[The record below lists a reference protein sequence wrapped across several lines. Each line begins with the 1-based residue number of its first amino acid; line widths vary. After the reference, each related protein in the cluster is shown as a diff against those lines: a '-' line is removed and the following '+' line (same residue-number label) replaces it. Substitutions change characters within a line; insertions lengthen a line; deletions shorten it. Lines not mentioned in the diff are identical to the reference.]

1 MDDKTQGLD
10 PPHPD
15 DCRRFRYQSRVDQRR
30 ERLGRHGCGTFGHW
44 SDLVL
49 EIKSVNTIQMI
60 AAGVGAA
67 LLLGGAISAFGG
79 RLRIPAIGD
88 EPINSDKPAPEG
100 TADYVTLVM
109 AASPDCSPAG
119 QLDYLMAELTEAQ
132 VLRSEVN
139 RKLPTVT
146 T

>member
-1 MDDKTQGLD
+1 M
-10 PPHPD
+10 
-15 DCRRFRYQSRVDQRR
+15 
-30 ERLGRHGCGTFGHW
+30 
-44 SDLVL
+44 
-49 EIKSVNTIQMI
+49 NTEQMI
-60 AAGVGAA
+60 AAGVGTA

-79 RLRIPAIGD
+79 RLKIPAIGV
-88 EPINSDKPAPEG
+88 EPINSDRPAPEG

-109 AASPDCSPAG
+109 AASPDCTPAG

>member
-1 MDDKTQGLD
+1 M
-10 PPHPD
+10 
-15 DCRRFRYQSRVDQRR
+15 
-30 ERLGRHGCGTFGHW
+30 
-44 SDLVL
+44 
-49 EIKSVNTIQMI
+49 NTMQMI

-67 LLLGGAISAFGG
+67 LLLGGAISAFGS
-79 RLRIPAIGD
+79 RLRIPAIGPQV

-119 QLDYLMAELTEAQ
+119 QLEYLLAELTEAQ

>member
-1 MDDKTQGLD
+1 
-10 PPHPD
+10 
-15 DCRRFRYQSRVDQRR
+15 V
-30 ERLGRHGCGTFGHW
+30 
-44 SDLVL
+44 
-49 EIKSVNTIQMI
+49 EIESVNTIQMI

-79 RLRIPAIGD
+79 RLKIPAIVGG

-100 TADYVTLVM
+100 TADYVTLIM
-109 AASPDCSPAG
+109 AASPDCTPAG

>member
-1 MDDKTQGLD
+1 M
-10 PPHPD
+10 
-15 DCRRFRYQSRVDQRR
+15 
-30 ERLGRHGCGTFGHW
+30 
-44 SDLVL
+44 
-49 EIKSVNTIQMI
+49 NTMQMI

-67 LLLGGAISAFGG
+67 LLLGGAISAFGS
-79 RLRIPAIGD
+79 RLRIPAIGPQV

-100 TADYVTLVM
+100 TAAYVTLVM

-139 RKLPTVT
+139 RKLPTVAT
-146 T
+146 

>member
-1 MDDKTQGLD
+1 M
-10 PPHPD
+10 
-15 DCRRFRYQSRVDQRR
+15 
-30 ERLGRHGCGTFGHW
+30 
-44 SDLVL
+44 
-49 EIKSVNTIQMI
+49 EIKSMNTMQMI

-79 RLRIPAIGD
+79 RLRIPAIGPKV
-88 EPINSDKPAPEG
+88 ESINSDKPAPEG
-100 TADYVTLVM
+100 TGEYVTLIM
-109 AASPDCSPAG
+109 AASPDCTPAG
-119 QLDYLMAELTEAQ
+119 QLDYLLAELTEAQ

>member
-1 MDDKTQGLD
+1 M
-10 PPHPD
+10 
-15 DCRRFRYQSRVDQRR
+15 
-30 ERLGRHGCGTFGHW
+30 
-44 SDLVL
+44 
-49 EIKSVNTIQMI
+49 NTEQMI

-67 LLLGGAISAFGG
+67 LLIGGAVSAFGG

-88 EPINSDKPAPEG
+88 EPVNSDKPAPEG
-100 TADYVTLVM
+100 TAAYVTLVM
-109 AASPDCSPAG
+109 AASPDCTPAG

-146 T
+146 A

>member
-1 MDDKTQGLD
+1 M
-10 PPHPD
+10 
-15 DCRRFRYQSRVDQRR
+15 
-30 ERLGRHGCGTFGHW
+30 
-44 SDLVL
+44 

-60 AAGVGAA
+60 AAGVGTA
-67 LLLGGAISAFGG
+67 LMLGGAISAIAGP
-79 RLRIPAIGD
+79 LRVPAIGPKV

-100 TADYVTLVM
+100 TAAYVTLVM

-119 QLDYLMAELTEAQ
+119 QLEYLLAELTEAQ

>member
-1 MDDKTQGLD
+1 
-10 PPHPD
+10 
-15 DCRRFRYQSRVDQRR
+15 
-30 ERLGRHGCGTFGHW
+30 
-44 SDLVL
+44 L
-49 EIKSVNTIQMI
+49 EIKSVNTEQMI
-60 AAGVGAA
+60 AAGVGTA

>member
-1 MDDKTQGLD
+1 M
-10 PPHPD
+10 
-15 DCRRFRYQSRVDQRR
+15 
-30 ERLGRHGCGTFGHW
+30 
-44 SDLVL
+44 
-49 EIKSVNTIQMI
+49 NTIQMI
-60 AAGVGAA
+60 AAGVGTA
-67 LLLGGAISAFGG
+67 LMLGGAISAFGG
-79 RLRIPAIGD
+79 RLKIPAIGPQV

-109 AASPDCSPAG
+109 AASPDCTPAG

-146 T
+146 A

>member
-1 MDDKTQGLD
+1 VLR
-10 PPHPD
+10 
-15 DCRRFRYQSRVDQRR
+15 CCSAVRYQRSAGGCGSQ
-30 ERLGRHGCGTFGHW
+30 RLG
-44 SDLVL
+44 
-49 EIKSVNTIQMI
+49 
-60 AAGVGAA
+60 
-67 LLLGGAISAFGG
+67 
-79 RLRIPAIGD
+79 

-109 AASPDCSPAG
+109 AASPDCTPAG
-119 QLDYLMAELTEAQ
+119 QLDYLLAELTEAQ

>member
-1 MDDKTQGLD
+1 MEI
-10 PPHPD
+10 
-15 DCRRFRYQSRVDQRR
+15 QSV
-30 ERLGRHGCGTFGHW
+30 
-44 SDLVL
+44 S
-49 EIKSVNTIQMI
+49 TIQMI

-79 RLRIPAIGD
+79 RLKIPAIVGGAL
-88 EPINSDKPAPEG
+88 PINSDKPAPEG

-109 AASPDCSPAG
+109 AASPDCTPAG

>member
-1 MDDKTQGLD
+1 M
-10 PPHPD
+10 
-15 DCRRFRYQSRVDQRR
+15 
-30 ERLGRHGCGTFGHW
+30 
-44 SDLVL
+44 
-49 EIKSVNTIQMI
+49 EIESVNTIQMI
-60 AAGVGAA
+60 AAGVGGA
-67 LLLGGAISAFGG
+67 LLIGGAISAFGG
-79 RLRIPAIGD
+79 RLKIPAIVGGAL
-88 EPINSDKPAPEG
+88 PINSDKPAPEG

-109 AASPDCSPAG
+109 AASPDCTPAG